1 MGHGAWRKRKDIIS
15 PYALGAMR
23 NAVQLLITTPDS
35 KGKSETLNQTI
46 KLELFVI
53 DR

>member
-1 MGHGAWRKRKDIIS
+1 MGMEHGEKEKKLS
-15 PYALGAMR
+15 HAMR
-23 NAVQLLITTPDS
+23 YAVQLLITTPDS
-35 KGKSETLNQTI
+35 KGKPEILNQII